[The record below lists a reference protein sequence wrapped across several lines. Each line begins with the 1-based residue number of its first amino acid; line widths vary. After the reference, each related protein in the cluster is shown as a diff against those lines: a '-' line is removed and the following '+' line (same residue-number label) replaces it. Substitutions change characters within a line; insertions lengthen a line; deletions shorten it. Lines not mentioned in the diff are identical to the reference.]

1 MVTLK
6 LAKPENA
13 KELGTLFHECFMT
26 YHNCETEGYTL
37 EECTAYFSNRRC
49 CDTVIGIYDGK
60 PYEIFTGKTGDE
72 SFLLPKWVDHGT
84 IVKNRHED
92 GTKSYDFIYQ
102 DKAGYEVIL
111 RGLDRCFDQEFWN
124 YAKMT
129 SALLRNGIPVNHI
142 VNIISGLN
150 FRQESIN
157 SWRNGVCRA
166 LKKFIQDGTKQKGVE
181 CPNCHQKDTMEFKE
195 GCLTCSNCGYAK
207 CGN

>member
-1 MVTLK
+1 M
-6 LAKPENA
+6 
-13 KELGTLFHECFMT
+13 
-26 YHNCETEGYTL
+26 
-37 EECTAYFSNRRC
+37 AY
-49 CDTVIGIYDGK
+49 IGIYNDK

-84 IVKNRHED
+84 IVKNRHDD

-129 SALLRNGIPVNHI
+129 SALLRNGIPVNHV

-166 LKKFIQDGTKQKGVE
+166 LKKFIQDGTRQKGVE

>member
-1 MVTLK
+1 
-6 LAKPENA
+6 
-13 KELGTLFHECFMT
+13 
-26 YHNCETEGYTL
+26 
-37 EECTAYFSNRRC
+37 
-49 CDTVIGIYDGK
+49 
-60 PYEIFTGKTGDE
+60 
-72 SFLLPKWVDHGT
+72 
-84 IVKNRHED
+84 
-92 GTKSYDFIYQ
+92 
-102 DKAGYEVIL
+102 
-111 RGLDRCFDQEFWN
+111 
-124 YAKMT
+124 MT

-166 LKKFIQDGTKQKGVE
+166 LKKFIQDGTRQKGVE